1 MKPGI
6 GTEQS
11 FFIQSTWRNKLAI
24 GGGISYDVFNGKNLF
39 TGDRRKTDYLNLMFF

>member
-11 FFIQSTWRNKLAI
+11 FFIQSTWRNKFAI
-24 GGGISYDVFNGKNLF
+24 GGGISYDVFNWYNSF
-39 TGDRRKTDYLNLMFF
+39 YRR